1 MDALSSRGEG
11 TMPCPKVYYP
21 THADL
26 YLGQRTP
33 LYLNWIIED
42 SDGSLYMA
50 PAEEAGWLKR
60 QPYEGPADQL
70 RPVEPRRAKAVAE
83 LLRVRLTPIGPAG
96 DVLYR
101 QATVLGAEAV

>member
-1 MDALSSRGEG
+1 MDATSSRGEG
-11 TMPCPKVYYP
+11 TKWCPKVYYP

-26 YLGQRTP
+26 YLGIHTP

-60 QPYEGPADQL
+60 QPYEGPVDKL
-70 RPVEPRRAKAVAE
+70 KPVGPRRARAVAE
-83 LLRVRLTPIGPAG
+83 HLQVRLSPRGTAADLLYQQPA
-96 DVLYR
+96 
-101 QATVLGAEAV
+101 VLGA

>member
-1 MDALSSRGEG
+1 MDASSSRGQG
-11 TMPCPKVYYP
+11 TVSCPKVYYP

-60 QPYEGPADQL
+60 QPYEGPVDQL
-70 RPVEPRRAKAVAE
+70 RPVEPRRARAVAE
-83 LLRVRLTPIGPAG
+83 LLRVRLIEKGVAA
-96 DVLYR
+96 DILYR
-101 QATVLGAEAV
+101 QATVLGA

>member
-1 MDALSSRGEG
+1 MDASSSRGEG
-11 TMPCPKVYYP
+11 TKMCPKVYYP
-21 THADL
+21 VHADL

-60 QPYEGPADQL
+60 QPYEGPAAQL
-70 RPVEPRRAKAVAE
+70 RPVEPRRARAVAE
-83 LLRVRLTPIGPAG
+83 LLQVRVTPKGPAG
-96 DVLYR
+96 DILYR
-101 QATVLGAEAV
+101 QPSVLGA